1 MSDCSSD
8 VCSSDLLV
16 GVGRELVEN
25 ALDTSEDVDPLS
37 QIEAAEVARYRVS
50 EGEGEGGSVKSF
62 LQASTMAVQVAERA
76 FSSGGH
82 LSGITT
88 GLTGLND
95 KIGGLH
101 NSDLMILAGRPGMG
115 KTSDRKSTRLN
126 SSH

>member
-1 MSDCSSD
+1 MVRGLKWFFFFKQKRAYEMRISDWSSD
-8 VCSSDLLV
+8 VCSSDL
-16 GVGRELVEN
+16 
-25 ALDTSEDVDPLS
+25 
-37 QIEAAEVARYRVS
+37 IEAAEVALYRVS